1 MKKVISILFASLLFG
16 ASAHAGGMI
25 GVKYGNGDLEGTQN
39 AYTAGSNTYSAQ
51 TQSEDHEFA
60 AIFAEVSIGDSPIS
74 VGLEYIPFTATVTV
88 DGNSSDSHLELSEHT
103 TVYALLSRGLG
114 EGSVYLKAGY
124 AMADIGNVTANYATT
139 TVNSADDSLEGP
151 MLGIGVQSGLLGDAG
166 IVARAELT
174 VTDYDDVSV
183 TTTSNGS
190 SSVTKTAEAE
200 LTTITV
206 SLAKTF

>member
-1 MKKVISILFASLLFG
+1 MKKVISILFASLLF
-16 ASAHAGGMI
+16 AVSAHAGGMI

-124 AMADIGNVTANYATT
+124 AMADIGNVKANYDGTT
-139 TVNSADDSLEGP
+139 INSHDSDLEGP
-151 MLGIGVQSGLLGDAG
+151 M
-166 IVARAELT
+166 IVARAEVT
-174 VTDYDDVSV
+174 MTDYDDVSV

-200 LTTITV
+200 LTTLTV
-206 SLAKTF
+206 SIAKTF